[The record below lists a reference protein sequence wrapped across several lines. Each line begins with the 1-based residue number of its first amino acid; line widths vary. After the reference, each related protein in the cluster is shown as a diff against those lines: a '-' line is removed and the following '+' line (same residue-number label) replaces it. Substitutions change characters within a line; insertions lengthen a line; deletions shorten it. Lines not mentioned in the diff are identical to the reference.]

1 MKFVAIAVSS
11 VLIFSANV
19 EAAKSKTSDE
29 KCICSAKDLSRAFS
43 VVAQK
48 ATPAVVFIKTE
59 GYTSEDLYD
68 GYNDSNPFS
77 QQDEFFRRFFEGTPR
92 FHRQPQPQRSQ
103 GSGFIITPDGY
114 IMTNFHVVKDAKKLS
129 VIIQNGH
136 SEEVPAT
143 FIGGD
148 PQTDL
153 AIIKIE
159 GKNYDYLPF
168 GDSEAVEIAEF
179 CMAIGN
185 PFGLEATVTVG
196 NISAKGRQNLQITDR
211 EDFIQ
216 TDDAITPGNSG
227 GPLLNLDGEVIG
239 INTAIVS
246 RSGGSMGIGF
256 AIPSNIAN
264 TIMQQILSDGKV
276 TRGYLGVELKPIT
289 KELAEGL
296 KLQKTEGVLITRVV
310 AESPADQAG
319 LKQGDV
325 ILEINGKTVRSPTS
339 IRNEIGLAKPG
350 TKVDMKINRDGK
362 MRNIPVT
369 LGSQMTTTASVSALA
384 QNIGLEVE
392 ELTASQAQ
400 QLGYPS
406 DTEGVLITAVKPGS
420 ISNSARIPAGSIII
434 QANRQKVSSLDDLNE
449 ALKKSDGKNSAIL
462 LVINYKGQVRFYS
475 LKKH

>member
-1 MKFVAIAVSS
+1 MKFTAIALSS
-11 VLIFSANV
+11 ILLISTNI

-29 KCICSAKDLSRAFS
+29 KCICTAKDLSRAFS
-43 VVAQK
+43 AVAKK

-59 GYTSEDLYD
+59 GYTSEDLYE
-68 GYNDSNPFS
+68 GYGPSNPFS

-103 GSGFIITPDGY
+103 GSGFIFTQDGY
-114 IMTNFHVVKDAKKLS
+114 IMTNFHVVRDAKKLT
-129 VIIQNGH
+129 VVIQNGH
-136 SEEVPAT
+136 SEEVEAT
-143 FIGGD
+143 FVGGD

-153 AIIKIE
+153 AIIKID

-185 PFGLEATVTVG
+185 PFGLEATVTIG

-216 TDDAITPGNSG
+216 TDAAINPGNSG

-256 AIPSNIAN
+256 AVPSNIAN
-264 TIMQQILSDGKV
+264 TIQSQILSDGKV
-276 TRGYLGVELKPIT
+276 TRGYLGVELQPID
-289 KELAEGL
+289 KGLAEGL
-296 KLQKTEGVLITRVV
+296 NLQKTEGVLVTRVMGD
-310 AESPADQAG
+310 SPADKAG
-319 LKQGDV
+319 LKQGDI
-325 ILEINGKTVRSPTS
+325 ILEINGKPVRSPTS

-350 TKVDMKINRDGK
+350 TKVTLTVNREGKI
-362 MRNIPVT
+362 MQVPIT
-369 LGSQMTTTASVSALA
+369 IGSQMTTTANVSALA

-400 QLGYPS
+400 QLGYPT

-420 ISNSARIPAGSIII
+420 ISSSARIPAGSIII
-434 QANRQKVSSLDDLNE
+434 QANRQKVGSLNDLNE
-449 ALKKSDGKNSAIL
+449 ALKKSDGKKSAIL

-475 LKKH
+475 LKTK